1 MQKNCSQE
9 FFAFLNA
16 STQNLTN
23 QGSQISW
30 FLQTIWKTFR
40 KSKNI
45 GLRGI
50 ISAWKW
56 FQNLLH
62 SKLQKMAEKLK
73 FMVFRALFL
82 FEVHIQQRWYLTGG
96 NSFWNVIRRKKTEHF
111 KIMKKSIMV
120 AQNWNSCRLLKD
132 FWSSANPKLKN

>member
-30 FLQTIWKTFR
+30 FLQTIWKTVR

-96 NSFWNVIRRKKTEHF
+96 NSFWNVIRRKKTEDF
-111 KIMKKSIMV
+111 KLMKKSIMV
-120 AQNWNSCRLLKD
+120 AQKC
-132 FWSSANPKLKN
+132 KNIYIVAGWIKGFFIIC